1 MANIL
6 KRPMFRKGGSVS
18 EDTGITSGLRENYAE
33 GSIDPALALIE
44 QRYKAMQPTQR
55 DNVYNFLGALGATA
69 PQDPTQLQS
78 FGQVLS
84 KAGTGAM
91 AMRQQQEQLANTFKN
106 QATLEVIKNLGEED
120 KDILIRRAK
129 RYAKAKGIPEDK
141 AIEMFLDSLI
151 QGGDPYLKGQS
162 PQNRKISKKEG
173 YEEDGYTSGESMN
186 IANIEV
192 LFEDGQLG
200 DAQETY
206 EGYME
211 PSDTLIVEGKTATFA
226 PEVGERARKNYRAG
240 RSYVNPANGIVYYY
254 DGSIFTQ
261 NYPPV
266 EG

>member
-6 KRPMFRKGGSVS
+6 KRPMFRKGGSAS
-18 EDTGITSGLRENYAE
+18 EDTGITSGLRQNYAE

-55 DNVYNFLGALGATA
+55 DSVYNFLGALGATA

-84 KAGTGAM
+84 KAGTGAT
-91 AMRQQQEQLANTFKN
+91 AMRQQQKQVADSFKN
-106 QATLEVIKNLGEED
+106 QATIEVIKNLNQED
-120 KDILIRRAK
+120 KDLLIRRAK
-129 RYAKAKGIPEDK
+129 RYAKVKGIPEDK
-141 AIEMFLDSLI
+141 AIEMFLDSLM

-162 PQNRKISKKEG
+162 PQNRILAAKSVYEGEGLSQGEAMRVAKIA
-173 YEEDGYTSGESMN
+173 
-186 IANIEV
+186 I

-200 DAQETY
+200 EAQNTF
-206 EGYME
+206 EGVANDE
-211 PSDTLIVEGKTATFA
+211 LIVEGNTATFA
-226 PEVGERARKNYRAG
+226 DTVSERNKGSYIAG

-254 DGSIFTQ
+254 DGSVFTQ